1 MVFRLR
7 ERLDDGAPGRA
18 STVFARSPK
27 APLMIGLLALACFV
41 SGGITAW
48 MLRTGFVMAQISSM
62 QP

>member
-1 MVFRLR
+1 
-7 ERLDDGAPGRA
+7 
-18 STVFARSPK
+18 
-27 APLMIGLLALACFV
+27 MIGLLALACFV